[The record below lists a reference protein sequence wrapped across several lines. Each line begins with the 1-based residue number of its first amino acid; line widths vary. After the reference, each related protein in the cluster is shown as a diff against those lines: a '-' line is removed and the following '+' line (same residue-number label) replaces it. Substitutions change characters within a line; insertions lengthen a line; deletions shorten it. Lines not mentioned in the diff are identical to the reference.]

1 LALTIDAA
9 ITLGRQQLAGLDS
22 AETDVSVMLCHVLQC
37 SATLLHMSPET
48 RLSPQQAEQF
58 EDFLAQRRS
67 GKPVAYITGQ
77 CGFWSLDLAVN
88 SSTLIPRPDTE
99 TLVETALQ
107 RINAESQ
114 VADLGT
120 GSGAIALSLA
130 TERPAA
136 QIIAVDKTQ
145 EALGVAKSNAIRHQL
160 NNVGFICGSWL
171 SPFAAQK
178 FDVIVSNPPYIRDT
192 DPHLQQ
198 GDVRFEPI
206 TALASGADGLDDIRL
221 ISQQAL
227 KCLKP
232 GGWLLLEH
240 GYDQSAAVQQLLLD
254 AGYVA
259 ITAYRDFGG
268 QARVVE
274 AQLPL

>member
-9 ITLGRQQLAGLDS
+9 IALGRQQLAGLDS

-48 RLSPQQAEQF
+48 LLSAEQAEQF

-67 GKPVAYITGQ
+67 GTPVAYITGQ
-77 CGFWSLDLAVN
+77 RGFWSLDLAVN

-107 RINAESQ
+107 RISADAR

-130 TERPAA
+130 TECPAA
-136 QIIAVDKTQ
+136 QIIAVDKSQ
-145 EALGVAKSNAIRHQL
+145 EALAVAKSNAIKHQL
-160 NNVGFICGSWL
+160 SNVDFICGSWL
-171 SPFAAQK
+171 NAFAADS

-198 GDVRFEPI
+198 GDLRFEPL
-206 TALASGADGLDDIRL
+206 TALASGVDGLDDIRL

-227 KCLKP
+227 TCLKP
-232 GGWLLLEH
+232 GGWLLIEH
-240 GYDQSAAVQQLLLD
+240 GYDQSAAVQQLLRE

-259 ITAYRDFGG
+259 VMAYQDFGG

>member
-1 LALTIDAA
+1 MALTIDAA
-9 ITLGRQQLAGLDS
+9 IALGRQQLAGLDS

-48 RLSPQQAEQF
+48 LLSAEQAEQF

-67 GKPVAYITGQ
+67 GTPVAYIIGQ
-77 CGFWSLDLAVN
+77 RGFWSLDLGVN

-107 RINAESQ
+107 RISADAR

-130 TERPAA
+130 TECPAA
-136 QIIAVDKTQ
+136 QIIAVDKSQ
-145 EALGVAKSNAIRHQL
+145 EALAVANSNAIRHQL
-160 NNVGFICGSWL
+160 SNVDFLCGNWL
-171 SPFAAQK
+171 NAFAAHS

-198 GDVRFEPI
+198 GDVRFEPL
-206 TALASGADGLDDIRL
+206 TALASGDDGLDDIRL

-227 KCLKP
+227 TCLKP

-240 GYDQSAAVQQLLLD
+240 GYDQSAAVQQLLRE

-259 ITAYRDFGG
+259 VTAYQDFGG